1 MKEITLTPERREALC
16 REVQK
21 TFSVAFD
28 ETLSDFRAGE
38 IVDLM
43 LKTMGP
49 AVYNQAVPCCCQA
62 LPPLRLLPVPLPGQ
76 TKNHPKPLP
85 TAMPMP
91 AMNGGI

>member
-1 MKEITLTPERREALC
+1 MKDITLTPERREALC

-49 AVYNQAVPCCCQA
+49 AVYNQAVQDVRA
-62 LPPLRLLPVPLPGQ
+62 HLQGKLDDLDGEVWVE
-76 TKNHPKPLP
+76 
-85 TAMPMP
+85 
-91 AMNGGI
+91 GGV